1 MTDHVQPNWAGA
13 PDWAKFWAVDSDG
26 GAYWYRSQPTYDRK
40 YGGWMRPLNYDEP
53 DVSFDD
59 CWPPNESDNWDI
71 DWEQTLRS
79 RP

>member
-40 YGGWMRPLNYDEP
+40 YEGWVRLLGDEP
-53 DVSFDD
+53 DAIFDH
-59 CWPPNESDNWDI
+59 CWPPKGFDDWDI

-79 RP
+79 RS